1 MKPEDW
7 TRSLAEEVSID
18 RLMDITR
25 GVARWVR
32 LSGSPEELEAARW
45 LQGVLDGYGLAT
57 ELLLHDAYIS
67 IPGRAHLELQDGT
80 RIACI
85 THSFAAATSPAGLEG
100 ELVDC
105 SGDRAD
111 LAAAAGKVALFGGLA
126 MSGRCHAAEERG
138 AVAQVYDNGPITHEM
153 IVSTVWGSPAPD
165 DLAHLPRTPVV
176 SVTGEVADRLR
187 EELAAGRAGIRIVAD
202 VDTGWRKTPILLA
215 RLQGRNPDF
224 VLFSGHLDSWHYG
237 AMDNGSANATMVE
250 VARVLAG
257 RRQDLERGVLLA
269 FWSGHSHGRYS
280 GSAWFADH
288 RWPELR
294 AHCVAHVNVDS
305 VGGRG
310 ATVLSEGVAS
320 ASLRG
325 LGAEVVAS
333 LTGAEYRG
341 SRVGRAGDQSF
352 LGLGIPSLWM
362 SLSEQPP
369 SSDPTA
375 QAFAQ
380 LVGDSRSGGLGW
392 WWHTTED
399 TVDKLDPELLLR
411 DARIYAAAVGL
422 LAGSAPLP
430 FSALAEAEEMAR
442 LLGEL
447 AEAAGGSFDLGPC
460 TSRAAALVEACR
472 QLEERRPGSG
482 SSGARVS
489 VYDRAV
495 RGALQALLPLNY
507 TSGGAFRPDRAL
519 GVPPVPLLQPVRQAA
534 ALDADGDELKFLQV
548 DLVRRRNRAVAALDE
563 ALEAVR
569 DGLRSLK
576 EPPS

>member
-1 MKPEDW
+1 MTTAEW
-7 TRSLAEEVSID
+7 TRSLADEISID
-18 RLMDITR
+18 RLMEITQ
-25 GVARWVR
+25 GIARWVR

-80 RIACI
+80 RLACI
-85 THSFAAATSPAGLEG
+85 THSFAAATPPAGLEG

-105 SGDRAD
+105 SGAGAD
-111 LAAAAGKVALFGGLA
+111 LTGAVGKVALFGGLA
-126 MSGRCHAAEERG
+126 MSGRCHAAEAQG
-138 AVAQVYDNGPITHEM
+138 VVAQIYDNGPITHEM
-153 IVSTVWGSPAPD
+153 IVSTVWGSPTPE

-176 SVTGEVADRLR
+176 SVTQENAGRLR
-187 EELAAGRAGIRIVAD
+187 EELAGGQTMIRVVAE
-202 VDTGWRKTPILLA
+202 VDTGWRKTPILLG
-215 RLQGRNPDF
+215 RLEGRTPDF

-257 RRQDLERGVLLA
+257 HRQDLERGLLLA

-288 RWPELR
+288 QWSELR

-305 VGGRG
+305 VGGQG
-310 ATVLSEGVAS
+310 ATVLSEGIAS
-320 ASLRG
+320 ASLRH
-325 LGAEVVAS
+325 LGAEVIAS

-362 SLSEQPP
+362 ELSEQPP

-375 QAFAQ
+375 EAFAQ
-380 LVGDSRSGGLGW
+380 LVGGSRSGGLGW

-399 TVDKLDPELLLR
+399 TVEKLDPQLLLR
-411 DARIYAAAVGL
+411 DARVYAAAIGL

-430 FSALAEAEEMAR
+430 LSVLAEAEEMAV

-447 AEAAGGSFDLGPC
+447 AQAAGGSFDLDPC
-460 TSRAAALVEACR
+460 TSRVAALVETCR
-472 QLEERRPGSG
+472 QLEELRPQSPA
-482 SSGARVS
+482 SRARVS
-489 VYDRAV
+489 AYDRAV
-495 RGALQALLPLNY
+495 REALQALLPLNY

-519 GVPPVPLLQPVRQAA
+519 VVPPLPLLQPVRTAA
-534 ALDADGDELKFLQV
+534 ALDPDGDELKFLQV
-548 DLVRRRNRAVAALDE
+548 DLVRRRNQAVAALDA

-569 DGLRSLK
+569 TGLRSLNQQ
-576 EPPS
+576 PA